1 LVVRRGVQTRF
12 ESNWLK
18 TWVPPCSSSRR
29 TGKQESSS
37 HEGSSEDESDD
48 DNDVS
53 WFHFTTMAAQIN
65 VLLSLIY
72 DKLPEN
78 KLIIW
83 ILFRCWAT
91 NSYSF
96 DLGTCKE
103 GCCQKWF
110 EGRQARKKQRW
121 GQFRRWVRWCEY
133 ASGKTVRLMI
143 AFSLGFLM
151 QCHGGK
157 HDIWQKKCHL

>member
-1 LVVRRGVQTRF
+1 MWAHL
-12 ESNWLK
+12 
-18 TWVPPCSSSRR
+18 CSFSRR
-29 TGKQESSS
+29 TCKQESSS

-83 ILFRCWAT
+83 ILFRCWAI

-103 GCCQKWF
+103 GCCQTLGAVAKNGLKEDKQERSRD
-110 EGRQARKKQRW
+110 EGSSDD
-121 GQFRRWVRWCEY
+121 E
-133 ASGKTVRLMI
+133 SGDVSMRVEKL
-143 AFSLGFLM
+143 
-151 QCHGGK
+151 
-157 HDIWQKKCHL
+157 